1 MSLLRDLHAAP
12 DEYLARFVRW
22 ARKTDDLRGVP
33 LSEVPRDELIDEA
46 EWRVRVPRSLRRF
59 AKC

>member
-1 MSLLRDLHAAP
+1 VSLLRDLHTAP

-22 ARKTDDLRGVP
+22 ARRSDDLRGVP

-46 EWRVRVPRSLRRF
+46 EWQADPHQDRGMYG
-59 AKC
+59 